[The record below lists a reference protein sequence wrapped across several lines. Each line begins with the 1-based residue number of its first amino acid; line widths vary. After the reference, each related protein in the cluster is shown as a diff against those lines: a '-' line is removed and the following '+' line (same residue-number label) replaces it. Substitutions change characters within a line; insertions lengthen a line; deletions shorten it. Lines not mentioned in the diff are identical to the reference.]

1 MGPSQAADQISLDG
15 FKAQLE
21 LYDSYIPEKLQGLE
35 EKRLKTIPA
44 ALERRR
50 QDGDAFLEKEEVQD
64 LVEWKLKHGTY
75 RPKLASLVASNSAS
89 TIRSTTKAAFR
100 IYADSHDEYGEAVS
114 TLATLKGI
122 GPATAS
128 LLLACADPAA
138 VPFFSDELFRY
149 VHWESEARGKGW
161 DRKIRYAIKEYR
173 ALWTRVQ
180 ALRERLAG
188 EAKGDGLVRAVDL
201 EKVAYVLGRAAKE
214 VAERGSEK
222 SEEAV
227 RRLGKEGVKRGGDPE
242 EEGEEEEIRPP
253 PSKRRRR
260 ASSPPP
266 STSEPA

>member
-1 MGPSQAADQISLDG
+1 MKPSQAADQISLDG
-15 FKAQLE
+15 LKAQLE
-21 LYDSYIPEKLQGLE
+21 LYDGYIPEKLQSLE

-50 QDGDAFLEKEEVQD
+50 QDGDAFLEKQEVQD

-89 TIRSTTKAAFR
+89 TIRCTTTTAFR
-100 IYADSHDEYGEAVS
+100 IYAANPDEYATALT
-114 TLATLKGI
+114 TLATLRGV

-128 LLLACADPAA
+128 LLLACGDPAV

-149 VHWESEARGKGW
+149 VHWESDARGKGW
-161 DRKIRYAIKEYR
+161 DRKIGYAMKEYR

-188 EAKGDGLVRAVDL
+188 EGTGDGQVRAVDL

-214 VAERGSEK
+214 VVERGGEK

-227 RRLGKEGVKRGGDPE
+227 RRLGREGVKRGGDAEE
-242 EEGEEEEIRPP
+242 EEGEEAIRPP